1 MSGKYPGLRITT
13 KKPMKRIVG
22 SFLLKT
28 DFHTFMRKKKILLV
42 PLIILFCLP
51 LPAQVQL
58 DDNAR
63 ISLLTASPWYGPI
76 YAFFGHTGIRVQDDS
91 TGVDVVFNYGYF
103 DSTQPHFIYNFIRGK
118 TDYIVG
124 GTTFEAFLSEY
135 RYHGQQVI
143 EQELNLSPAEKQQ
156 LFDALTINALPEN
169 RGYRYNYFYDNCAT
183 RPRDMVEKYTD
194 GAIQYLP
201 TASNQSYRDLV
212 HECVD
217 GYPWTKF
224 GIDLLIGSSA
234 DSTIDVRA
242 KMFIPDY
249 LMNSF
254 DGATIQRND
263 TLSVPLMKNKEVLL
277 SVDKEINK
285 KSEGVIFTP
294 VLTAFALLLLTII
307 ISLVQTVDL
316 NRRKLARLYDT
327 ILFAIAGLA
336 GIILLVLMYFSE
348 HPATNP
354 NWNFV
359 WLNPFALIAA
369 SFFWMKSAN
378 KAVYFYHFINFV
390 LLTLFLLLWWLIP
403 QQLPLATI
411 PFSMS
416 LWFRSGTNIYMLRRK
431 QLKNK
436 QYTTSRHLK
445 AGWGGL

>member
-1 MSGKYPGLRITT
+1 
-13 KKPMKRIVG
+13 MKQIIE

-28 DFHTFMRKKKILLV
+28 EIRIFTRKKKILIV
-42 PLIILFCLP
+42 PFILLFCLP

-58 DDNAR
+58 NDDAK

-103 DSTQPHFIYNFIRGK
+103 DSTQPHFIYHFIRGK

-135 RYHGQQVI
+135 GYHGQQVI
-143 EQELNLSPAEKQQ
+143 EQELNLSPEEKQR
-156 LFDALTINALPEN
+156 LFDALVINALPEN

-194 GAIQYLP
+194 GIIQYLS
-201 TASNQSYRDLV
+201 TTSNQSYRDLV

-234 DSTIDVRA
+234 DSIIDVRG

-249 LMNSF
+249 LMSSF
-254 DGATIQRND
+254 DGATIQKGD
-263 TLSVPLMKNKEVLL
+263 TLSIPLVKNKEILL
-277 SVDKEINK
+277 SVDTEINK
-285 KSEGVIFTP
+285 KSEGVMFSP
-294 VLTAFALLLLTII
+294 FLTAFVLFLLTMA
-307 ISLVQTVDL
+307 ISLVQIVKL
-316 NRRKLARLYDT
+316 NRTQFVRLYDT
-327 ILFAIAGLA
+327 ILFSIAGMA
-336 GIILLVLMYFSE
+336 GIILLVLMFFSE

-354 NWNFV
+354 NWNFI